1 MRSQR
6 GWGYTGQMGRTPQR
20 LLESPLCERIF
31 AGRYTEVLKETVD
44 SPAGAYAP
52 LDTPFVVGAL
62 AFSGRQDEA
71 VAAFRWW
78 TKEHGD
84 DDTVRVASHFFLGVG
99 ECRSGRYAAA
109 IAHARAAVAA
119 SDRNEALHAFFV
131 HQALGLLRHFTGRAD
146 RAARHAAKARQA
158 ALEARFPYGRM
169 LALDLLGHALVLEG
183 QIHAGM
189 SVLEQSAELA
199 SSLGLVANAGAP
211 RTAAAAYSA
220 RYGVAGFDAPKALT
234 ALVATVKPEDA
245 YSRRMLLSELAIQQ
259 AFAGD
264 GAGARES
271 VDEASRI
278 ALPDGDRRAK
288 VRLLVADAIVLGFS
302 RGATAARDKT
312 ALARAMLDPELDD
325 GLDVEVTWAEA
336 LVRGALRAPDAAEHA
351 RIAALARRTRVGRA
365 RLMAAVDDELT
376 ALDPHEE
383 DRVAALLRAIEHD
396 PDEARHRI
404 VSQGSW
410 GWLPRWFGV
419 EPGRRV
425 YLLHAESL
433 LVVEDHGAVS
443 ALEMPGAVLVRLLD
457 AIATRTMAKDELVLQ
472 VWGIRAYRAERHDS
486 LVHTTV
492 SRLRTALGPAGS
504 WIRVTDAGY
513 AMSEGVALM
522 HLGGGLEGGEAPPVE
537 DERPRSAAPSGA
549 EARQKAADARREQ
562 IARLVAR
569 EPLSTSEIAT
579 RLGISEMTAFRV
591 LSAMVKDGVVE
602 RTGQGK
608 RTRYRVAP

>member
-1 MRSQR
+1 MATTS
-6 GWGYTGQMGRTPQR
+6 QR

-31 AGRYTEVLKETVD
+31 AGRYTELLKETVD

-78 TKEHGD
+78 AKEHGD
-84 DDTVRVASHFFLGVG
+84 DATVRVASHFFLGLG
-99 ECRSGRYAAA
+99 ECRSGRYASA

-119 SDRNEALHAFFV
+119 SERGEALHAFFA
-131 HQALGLLRHFTGRAD
+131 HQTIGLLRHFTGRA
-146 RAARHAAKARQA
+146 RSAARHAAKARQA

-211 RTAAAAYSA
+211 RTAVAAYSA
-220 RYGVAGFDAPKALT
+220 RFGVAGFDAPKVLT
-234 ALVATVKPEDA
+234 ELVAAVKPEDA

-264 GAGARES
+264 GQAARDS
-271 VDEASRI
+271 IDEAARI

-288 VRLLVADAIVLGFS
+288 VRLLVADAIVLGLS
-302 RGATAARDKT
+302 RGAAAAREKT
-312 ALARAMLDPELDD
+312 SLARAMLDPELDD

-336 LVRGALRAPDAAEHA
+336 LVRGALRAPDGAERA
-351 RIAALARRTRVGRA
+351 RIAALARRTHVGRA
-365 RLMAAVDDELT
+365 RLMAAIGDELA

-383 DRVAALLRAIEHD
+383 DRVAALVRAIEHD

-404 VSQGSW
+404 VSQGIW
-410 GWLPRWFGV
+410 GWLPRLFGV
-419 EPGRRV
+419 DPGRRIF
-425 YLLHAESL
+425 LLHAESL
-433 LVVEDHGAVS
+433 LVVEDHGAV
-443 ALEMPGAVLVRLLD
+443 APLEMPGAVLVRLLD
-457 AIATRTMAKDELVLQ
+457 AIATRAMTKDELVMQ
-472 VWGIRAYRAERHDS
+472 VWGIKAYRAERHDP

-492 SRLRTALGPAGS
+492 SRLRTALGPAGA

-522 HLGGGLEGGEAPPVE
+522 HLGGAIEGVDPPTLE
-537 DERPRSAAPSGA
+537 DERPRSSAPSGA
-549 EARQKAADARREQ
+549 EARQKAADARREE
-562 IARLVAR
+562 IARLLAR

-579 RLGISEMTAFRV
+579 QLGISEMTAFRV
-591 LSAMVKDGVVE
+591 LSVMVKDGVIE

-608 RTRYRVAP
+608 RTRYRVAS